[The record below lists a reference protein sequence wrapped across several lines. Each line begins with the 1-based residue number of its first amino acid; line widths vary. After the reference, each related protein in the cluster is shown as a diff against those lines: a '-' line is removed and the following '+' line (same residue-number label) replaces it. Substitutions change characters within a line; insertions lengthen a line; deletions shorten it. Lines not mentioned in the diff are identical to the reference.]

1 MAEES
6 NLEVIGEHEQLKC
19 KIADILD
26 KVQPGRE
33 SANGR
38 RVTIEE
44 VFGKEPSM
52 QEQYAFYE
60 VEYTY
65 YTQDPSLDNPLCYW
79 NKIPKSQEE
88 VDRVNALVDKEN
100 LSAMLILSETFAS
113 IGKQQESIGWLVSAA
128 NLGSSQAC
136 NRLGEVYL
144 HGEGVE
150 RDPKQAVQCFEAAIK
165 MAADSTAL
173 GHLGLCYL
181 DGDGVERDVHKG
193 LSLLERSARQGNSV
207 ARMLLGDLY
216 SNGEVFAQ
224 DFEKALRWYE
234 LGCSGYDVTCYDRLV
249 DLLLNQEDYERII
262 RWADLYMQMRVPRAY
277 ATYGILSVYG
287 KGVNEDRETAMRY
300 LLKAANMEEPS
311 ATYALFLLLRDT
323 DKDSSLKYLEKAV
336 ALRWPSAEYDYGV
349 MNWDV
354 DRQKATDAIM
364 DAVSQG
370 YGMAHEFAV
379 EHGLI
384 PKE

>member
-6 NLEVIGEHEQLKC
+6 NLEVIGEHEQLKY

-38 RVTIEE
+38 RVTIDEI
-44 VFGKEPSM
+44 FGKEPSM

-65 YTQDPSLDNPLCYW
+65 YTQDPSLDNPMCYW

-88 VDRVNALVDKEN
+88 VDRVNALVDQEN
-100 LSAMLILSETFAS
+100 LSAMLILSETFARL
-113 IGKQQESIGWLVSAA
+113 GKQQESIGWLVDAA
-128 NLGSSQAC
+128 NLGSPQAC

-165 MAADSTAL
+165 MTADSTAL

-207 ARMLLGDLY
+207 ARMLLGNMYFLGKDVPKDL
-216 SNGEVFAQ
+216 
-224 DFEKALRWYE
+224 EKAVRWYE
-234 LGCSGYDVTCYDRLV
+234 LGCSGYDVTCYNGLI
-249 DLLLNQEDYERII
+249 DLLMKQKDFERLLH
-262 RWADLYMQMRVPRAY
+262 WANLYAQLGAARAY
-277 ATYGILSVYG
+277 STYGISYLYG
-287 KGVNEDRETAMRY
+287 IGVNKDAELAARY
-300 LLKAANMEEPS
+300 FSKASDLGDPYAP
-311 ATYALFLLLRDT
+311 YALFLMLRDT
-323 DKDSSLKYLEKAV
+323 DKDASLKYLEKAV
-336 ALRWPSAEYDYGV
+336 AMRWPSAEYDYGV

-370 YGMAHEFAV
+370 DGTAHEFAV